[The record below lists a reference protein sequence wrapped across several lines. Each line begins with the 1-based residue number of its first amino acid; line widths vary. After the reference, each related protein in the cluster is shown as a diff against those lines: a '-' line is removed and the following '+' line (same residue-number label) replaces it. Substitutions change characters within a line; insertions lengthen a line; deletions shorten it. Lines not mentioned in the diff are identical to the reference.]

1 MTFDIYYT
9 LIGVGLV
16 AQAILFIGYIF
27 DVGGDDADD

>member
-1 MTFDIYYT
+1 MAFEIYYS

-16 AQAILFIGYIF
+16 AQAILFIGYIC